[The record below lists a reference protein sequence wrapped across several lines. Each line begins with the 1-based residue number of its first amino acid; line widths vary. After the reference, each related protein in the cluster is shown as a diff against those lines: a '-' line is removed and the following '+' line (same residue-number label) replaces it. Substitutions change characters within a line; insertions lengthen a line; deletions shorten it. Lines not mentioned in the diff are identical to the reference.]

1 MSRSSEIL
9 NNSAIESFFSSLKIE
24 GVNRWRLYKTKWT
37 TKVDVFDYIESAATE
52 NSPLMIILSIVTE
65 GLDMLA
71 L

>member
-52 NSPLMIILSIVTE
+52 NSPLMIILSIVTK